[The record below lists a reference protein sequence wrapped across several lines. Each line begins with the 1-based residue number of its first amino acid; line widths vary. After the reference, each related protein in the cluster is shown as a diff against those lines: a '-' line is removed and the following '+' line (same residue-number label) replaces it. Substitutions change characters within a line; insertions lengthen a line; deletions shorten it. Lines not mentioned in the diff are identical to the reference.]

1 MNTYKDFHAEI
12 SRIEEECFNEV
23 IALFKEHNTTIIDLD
38 IDDDDDDNLILPMYG
53 RYDGIEN
60 VTINSIEMIQVEVYG
75 IKTMRIVLGVE
86 DYDEKYELCEFDGN
100 AIVFVYDVV
109 YNYFKNN
116 K

>member
-23 IALFKEHNTTIIDLD
+23 IALFKEHNATIIHLY
-38 IDDDDDDNLILPMYG
+38 IDDDNDNLILPMYG

-60 VTINSIEMIQVEVYG
+60 VTINSIEIIQVDVYG

-86 DYDEKYELCEFDGN
+86 DYDEKYELCEFEGN
-100 AIVFVYDVV
+100 AILFVYDAV
-109 YNYFKNN
+109 YHYFNNN